1 MGEPAGII
9 WMLKVQVE
17 AHQEEDAWV
26 ATCPA
31 LDVASQGDSQDHAL
45 EMLKEA
51 VELFVEDCAEHDTL
65 WEILAE
71 RNLAP
76 TPTSVRT
83 ALDEPANAGA
93 TWLDIPIWFLPY
105 ATPAQ
110 AAVG

>member
-1 MGEPAGII
+1 MGEPARII

-31 LDVASQGDSQDHAL
+31 LDVASQGDSEDHAL
-45 EMLKEA
+45 EMLREA
-51 VELFVEDCAEHDTL
+51 LELFVEDCGEHDTL

-71 RNLAP
+71 RNLTP

-83 ALDEPANAGA
+83 ALDESANAEA
-93 TWLDIPIWFLPY
+93 TWLDIPIWFLPH